1 VQLPADTTGA
11 RPRAAALGQ
20 AVKVFRA
27 LHLRLGTRKS
37 YGYLQRKFVAFA
49 DSVGIDP
56 HIPIAETTLC
66 MAAVDFCRTCKVTSL
81 PQYMSAVQKFHTD
94 GGYGQLP
101 RGAAYKETCKGLINF
116 FGQVDKVEPKHALT
130 LDNLH
135 GILAQLDLTK
145 LADATFWAA
154 LTTAFFG
161 LLRISEYADGALK
174 VKDVQVV
181 PEGVIL
187 TIPFSKTSL
196 LPVEVRLSAR
206 PDDLCPK
213 KAVKH
218 YLNLLGQSS
227 SREAKSAFFARGPE
241 SKSSKTS
248 SPMTK
253 RHFIDKLKSHVKALG
268 LNPDHYAGHSCRRGG
283 CTAMFLAG
291 VDETWIAAHGRWR
304 SLEYRKYL
312 DFVNDT
318 QWRPTA
324 LLAARSRFGLPS
336 AAEAAQLI
344 QLPGTRPSVGRR

>member
-1 VQLPADTTGA
+1 
-11 RPRAAALGQ
+11 
-20 AVKVFRA
+20 
-27 LHLRLGTRKS
+27 
-37 YGYLQRKFVAFA
+37 
-49 DSVGIDP
+49 
-56 HIPIAETTLC
+56 

-81 PQYMSAVQKFHTD
+81 PKYFAALQKFHSNN
-94 GGYGQLP
+94 GHGQLP
-101 RGAAYKETCKGLINF
+101 RGTAFKETSKGLLNF
-116 FGQVDKVEPKHALT
+116 FGQVDNVEPKHALT

-145 LADATFWAA
+145 FDDACFWAA

-161 LLRISEYADGALK
+161 LLRISEYADGTLK
-174 VKDVQVV
+174 AKDVRVV
-181 PEGVIL
+181 PEGIIL

-196 LPVEVRLSAR
+196 LPAR

-241 SKSSKTS
+241 SKSS

-253 RHFIDKLKSHVKALG
+253 RQFIDKLKSHVKALG

-291 VDETWIAAHGRWR
+291 VPETFIAAHGRWR

-312 DFVNDT
+312 DFIDDT
-318 QWRPTA
+318 QWRPTQ
-324 LLAARSRFGLPS
+324 LLAARARSGLLP
-336 AAEAAQLI
+336 AAKAAQLI